1 MKRTSKMK
9 KAWKKEMVKRWE
21 KLVLLYKST
30 RASPSAKRWGKLIFE
45 TSKFL
50 FSVLLKKAIVHFLKD
65 F

>member
-21 KLVLLYKST
+21 KLVLLYQST
-30 RASPSAKRWGKLIFE
+30 RASPSAKRWGKLVLE
-45 TSKFL
+45 VSKFL
-50 FSVLLKKAIVHFLKD
+50 FSVLLKKVIVHFLKD